1 MAQKAVAMLSDWR
14 IYALGSAVFA
24 GLTAVLAKVGVSGVP
39 SNTATLIRTI
49 IIIIFLSALVA
60 LRGEWV
66 NPFDL
71 SSRSLIFLVL
81 SGIATGLSWIC
92 YFRALQM
99 GPASVVAPIDKLS
112 LFFAVM
118 LSVLF
123 LGERLNL
130 QQWGGVILMGSGAL
144 LLVFK
149 F

>member
-1 MAQKAVAMLSDWR
+1 MLSDWR
-14 IYALGSAVFA
+14 IYALGSAIFA
-24 GLTAVLAKVGVSGVP
+24 GLTAVLAKVGVSGLP

-49 IIIIFLSALVA
+49 VIIMFLVVLVA

-66 NPFDL
+66 NPFTL
-71 SSRSLIFLVL
+71 SSRSLTFLVL

-112 LFFAVM
+112 LFFAVL
-118 LSVLF
+118 LSVIF

-130 QQWGGVILMGSGAL
+130 LQWGGVILMSFGAL
-144 LLVFK
+144 LVALK
-149 F
+149 